1 MNGFNRRTVLG
12 GAAASMTLSFGSN
25 AGAAVGRAKVLMLS
39 DLHSAYGVTP
49 ALLEAMRRIV
59 RRDSAP
65 SLILLNGDLFEAGN
79 VVAKRTDG
87 ALDWAFL
94 EALARLA
101 PTVINIG
108 NHDADLVEDIAAA
121 ADRARALGITVIS
134 NIVDKRTGRPVAS
147 SRATLDLGFPV
158 HLIGWATNSIDTYPK
173 AIRPDL
179 SIPAPTPWAQAN
191 LPAAPP
197 EDGMLVVMSHA
208 GLPADRPLLAGL
220 PERTLFLGGHN
231 HLTVEHAQGTSR
243 YVHTGAWGQPLTVAA
258 IDRAR
263 KADPIRISRVVVDPR
278 GPADPVLARRVKDT
292 LATTLTPEER
302 AVVAKVS
309 KALSLGDTGRHVAGL
324 MARAA
329 GADIGFMGHTTL
341 GMGLPAGDLSRYA
354 YDAVV
359 RFDGKVVKAQVEAKV
374 LADILTR
381 TDQDRGF
388 PFEKLTGDFA
398 YASGPTRP
406 DKTHLTIVTTDWC
419 AGRQQEYFGRED
431 LSFSDTDLRV
441 KPSILAGLAA
451 G

>member
-1 MNGFNRRTVLG
+1 MSGFNRRMVLG
-12 GAAASMTLSFGSN
+12 GAAASMALSFGPN
-25 AGAAVGRAKVLMLS
+25 AGAATGRAKVLMLS
-39 DLHSAYGVTP
+39 DLHSAYGITP

-59 RRDSAP
+59 RRDATP

-79 VVAKRTDG
+79 VVAKRTEG

-94 EALARLA
+94 EAVAKLA

-121 ADRARALGITVIS
+121 ADRARVLGITVIS

-191 LPAAPP
+191 LPASPP
-197 EDGMLVVMSHA
+197 DDGMLVVMSHA

-231 HLTVEHAQGTSR
+231 HVTVEHRQGTSR
-243 YVHTGAWGQPLTVAA
+243 YVHTGAWGQPLTVAT

-278 GPADPVLARRVKDT
+278 GPADQVLAGQVKAA
-292 LATTLTPEER
+292 LAANLTPEER
-302 AVVAKVS
+302 AVVAKVP

-324 MARAA
+324 MAKAA
-329 GADIGFMGHTTL
+329 DADVGFMGHTTL

-354 YDAVV
+354 YDSVV
-359 RFDGKVVKAQVEAKV
+359 RFDGRIVKAQVDAAT

-388 PFEKLTGDFA
+388 PFDRLTGDFA
-398 YASGPTRP
+398 YAGGATRS
-406 DKTHLTIVTTDWC
+406 DKARLTLVTTDWC
-419 AGRQQEYFGRED
+419 AGRQHEYFGRDD
-431 LSFSDTDLRV
+431 LVFSETDLKV